1 MAQTP
6 TVTVSVDGLKDLIAQ
21 QAIENHELRKLAQH
35 WRDELS
41 EAQRSISALRDELK
55 VPRSGP
61 VPGAR
66 SISIDAEEQIMQ
78 LKIEL
83 ERTKSLLERR
93 KAQIEHEHDWR
104 YEKELELKAVKK
116 RIAELESASL
126 APQASSQAD
135 SEKERPRNA
144 GTDEHFVQPVLID
157 DLQQAISRI
166 EVGA

>member
-35 WRDELS
+35 WRDES
-41 EAQRSISALRDELK
+41 TEAQRSISALRGELK
-55 VPRSGP
+55 APRSGP

-66 SISIDAEEQIMQ
+66 SISIDAEEQIIQ

-116 RIAELESASL
+116 RVAELESESV
-126 APQASSQAD
+126 APQASSQAE
-135 SEKERPRNA
+135 SEKERSRKA
-144 GTDEHFVQPVLID
+144 GIDEHLVQPVLID
-157 DLQQAISRI
+157 DLQQAISRL

>member
-6 TVTVSVDGLKDLIAQ
+6 TVTVSVDGLKDLIVQ
-21 QAIENHELRKLAQH
+21 QAIENHELRELAQH
-35 WRDELS
+35 WRDELT

-55 VPRSGP
+55 APRSGP
-61 VPGAR
+61 VSGAW
-66 SISIDAEEQIMQ
+66 SISIDAEEHIIQ

-116 RIAELESASL
+116 RVAELESASV
-126 APQASSQAD
+126 APQASSQAGSD
-135 SEKERPRNA
+135 KERSRKA
-144 GTDEHFVQPVLID
+144 GIDEHFVQPVLLD
-157 DLQQAISRI
+157 DLKQAISRI